1 MELKK
6 YQRTVIE
13 DFERYL
19 DIWLS
24 TSSLRKAYQK
34 FWEEHPRTPLLP
46 EDDGTI
52 KPYNEDIKDTP
63 HVCLK
68 VPTAGGKT
76 FLACN
81 AIKSYF
87 SKLPEPQEYKTVV
100 WLTPSES
107 ILTQTE
113 NNLNCTDH
121 PYRMRL
127 DVDFN
132 SAVNI
137 FNKKQLLLNQGF
149 TPDAVKNRLNIFV
162 FCIDSLRARKK
173 EDKKVYEGN
182 GNLLSWSKLLDI
194 DDNSEEEVFLMKVIQ
209 FLHPLVIIDESHNAV
224 SELSKEMLTLLNP
237 SFILDLTATPR
248 AGANIISFIQ
258 AYQLK
263 NENMVK
269 LPVIV
274 KNCGSKDT
282 LLSEVIDMRNAL
294 ENKAKK
300 NPKYIRP
307 IALIQAETRTGN
319 AEKTF
324 ETIKAELVE
333 KGIKEE
339 QIKIKTAEINEL
351 KNIDLSLESCQVRY
365 VITVNA
371 LKEGWDCPFAYI
383 LASYA
388 DRSSAVDVEQ
398 ILGRI
403 LRLPYTEKPA
413 DDFLGASYVYTSSDK
428 FDSAVSKIV
437 EGLQAS
443 GFTSD
448 DYRSLDDYKEPEKE
462 DTTQDDPQQTT
473 IDFNNPNTDTT
484 GTSTTETSS
493 TETST
498 TETSSPDETSD
509 ETTSETTEEESKKEE
524 EDNNDE
530 GDNNDDDSET
540 ETTPDGDEIKKQIK
554 GYNNQNDGKKQ
565 QDPPETQK
573 QASKM
578 KAKLNSKYTND
589 IKTVNL
595 PYFSYLTDQGIL
607 FGSMKKKKFE
617 KEILLKDFD
626 LSTCDCSINFD
637 DAEAEFRLIDID
649 EDNDEKAVVSQKMTE
664 KAIEQMLEILSHAK
678 SDEQKLKTV
687 ARDIFLKIGNMFP
700 LEDKK
705 VEIYVNRIFEHVK
718 KSVAIEKIV
727 RNSNLYAQLIKLK
740 IEKLETA
747 HIKEKFKEKL
757 HTNDISTELIYNFPD
772 EKSGKNPVQYQKS
785 LYTKEF
791 NMNNF
796 EQEVIKKVAILDNVL
811 WWTRNPAKG
820 DNAFCIN
827 GFINHFPDFII
838 RTTKG
843 NTIILETKGD
853 HLDAEDKIELGGLW
867 EKSAGKNFKFYLV
880 YDTREVK
887 GAFTQDGFLAELK
900 KL

>member
-19 DIWLS
+19 DLWLS
-24 TSSLRKAYQK
+24 SSNLSKAYYK
-34 FWEEHPRTPLLP
+34 FWENHPRTPLMP
-46 EDDGTI
+46 EEDGTI

-87 SKLPEPQEYKTVV
+87 SKFPENQTFKTVV

-113 NNLNCTDH
+113 NNLTNPDH

-132 SAVNI
+132 SAINV

-149 TPDAVKNRLNIFV
+149 TPDNIKNKLNIFV
-162 FCIDSLRARKK
+162 LSIDSLRARKK
-173 EDKKVYEGN
+173 EDRKVYEGN
-182 GNLLSWSKLLDI
+182 GNLLSWSKLLGV
-194 DDNSEEEVFLMKVIQ
+194 DDSSEDEVFLMKVIQ
-209 FLHPLVIIDESHNAV
+209 FLKPFVIIDESHNAV
-224 SELSKEMLTLLNP
+224 SELSKEMLGLLNP

-258 AYQLK
+258 AYELK
-263 NENMVK
+263 AENMVK

-274 KNCGSKDT
+274 KNCGNKDT

-294 ENKAKK
+294 EIKAKK
-300 NPKYIRP
+300 NSKYIRP
-307 IALIQAETRTGN
+307 IALVQAETRSGN
-319 AEKTF
+319 AEKTY
-324 ETIKAELVE
+324 ENIKAELIE
-333 KGIKEE
+333 KGIPED

-351 KNIDLSLESCQVRY
+351 KGVNLSDPTCQVRY
-365 VITVNA
+365 IITVNA

-413 DDFLGASYVYTSSDK
+413 DDFLGASYVYTSSEK
-428 FDSAVSKIV
+428 FDNAVTKIV

-443 GFTSD
+443 GFSSD
-448 DYRSLDDYKEPEKE
+448 DYRTMEDYKTDEISVQPSSN
-462 DTTQDDPQQTT
+462 PQQGI
-473 IDFNNPNTDTT
+473 IDFSGATVVKTFVA
-484 GTSTTETSS
+484 TETPK
-493 TETST
+493 TV
-498 TETSSPDETSD
+498 PIA
-509 ETTSETTEEESKKEE
+509 EEPKEE
-524 EDNNDE
+524 FIHRQIVDYYVKNNDVK
-530 GDNNDDDSET
+530 S
-540 ETTPDGDEIKKQIK
+540 
-554 GYNNQNDGKKQ
+554 QN
-565 QDPPETQK
+565 PPEIQI
-573 QASKM
+573 QAAKM
-578 KAKLNSKYTND
+578 KASINSKFADD
-589 IKTVNL
+589 IKKVKI
-595 PYFSYLTDQGIL
+595 PYFSYLADNGKL
-607 FGSMKKKKFE
+607 FGTVRKKFE

-649 EDNDEKAVVSQKMTE
+649 EDNDEKAVVSQKMAE
-664 KAIEQMLEILSHAK
+664 KDIVRMLEILSHVK
-678 SDEQKLKTV
+678 NDEQKLKTV

-705 VEIYVNRIFEHVK
+705 VENYVNRIFEHVK
-718 KSVAIEKIV
+718 KNVSIEKIV
-727 RNSNLYAQLIKLK
+727 RNANRYSQIIKHK
-740 IEKLETA
+740 IEKLETD
-747 HIKEKFKEKL
+747 HIKQKFTEKL
-757 HTNDISTELIYNFPD
+757 RTNDISTELIYEFHD
-772 EKSGKNPVQYQKS
+772 EKSGKNPVQLPKS

-796 EQEVIKKVAILDNVL
+796 EQEVIKKVSDLDNIM
-811 WWTRNPAKG
+811 WWTRNPSKG

-827 GFINHFPDFII
+827 GFINHYPDFII
-838 RTTKG
+838 RTIKG

-853 HLDAEDKIELGGLW
+853 HLDAEDKIELGELW
-867 EKSAGKNFKFYLV
+867 EKSAGKSFKYYLV
-880 YDTREVK
+880 YENREVK
-887 GAFTQDGFLAELK
+887 GTFTKDDFLTELQ